1 MPKSLI
7 QEAARRGKAE
17 AECRDL
23 QYKINDAFNA
33 DVDKVEQK
41 RRRKLEQKEEK
52 RRKGLRAATASR
64 NLYFTLV
71 QAGWFV
77 LCCALAYNKVWEA
90 VPDIRRFLYGKE
102 ILAYIA
108 MLFIFSYGR
117 KYIRELLGVG
127 EQRW

>member
-1 MPKSLI
+1 MSKSLI
-7 QEAARRGKAE
+7 QEAARRGKSE
-17 AECRDL
+17 AERRDL

-33 DVDKVEQK
+33 DVDKVEGE
-41 RRRKLEQKEEK
+41 RRRKREREEEA

-64 NLYFTLV
+64 NLFFTLV

-77 LCCALAYNKVWEA
+77 LCCALAYNKVWEN

-108 MLFIFSYGR
+108 MVFIFSYGR
-117 KYIRELLGVG
+117 KYIREILGVE
-127 EQRW
+127 EQRG